1 MPIKSI
7 TTKEQI
13 ENRIENNV
21 GLKGLKIRKLFT
33 KGKKD
38 IYEGINF
45 ENRTSKITNSD
56 GSTVFEMKNV
66 EIPDF
71 WSQVASDVLAQ
82 KYFRKKGVPI
92 LDEDGNIK
100 KDKDGNEVL
109 GSENSIKQVAHR
121 LAGTWRY
128 WGEKYGYFNSKKDA
142 QNFYDET
149 AWMIVNQMAVPNSP
163 QWFNTGLHWAYGITG
178 KSQGHYYSDPVTGEI
193 KKSEDAYTH
202 PQPHAC
208 FIQSVDDDL
217 VNPGGIF
224 DLVTKEARLFK
235 FGSGTGTNFSK
246 IRGKGE
252 PLSGGGT
259 SSGLMSFLKVL
270 DSGAGAIQSGGTTRR
285 AAKMAILDI
294 DHPEIETFIN
304 WKVKEEQKVA
314 ALVTG
319 SFINHKFLLEIMQSA
334 EKNGL
339 DPNKNPELKK
349 LIIEA
354 KKLYV
359 PLNYIK
365 KVLMMVENGVS
376 SKEFKYETYDT
387 DFRSEAYRTV
397 DGQNS
402 NNTVRVKNEFL
413 EAVEKDADWNLISRV
428 NGEIF
433 KSVKAKY
440 LWDMI
445 TKSAWECADPGIQYH
460 TTINEWH
467 TCLSDGEIRASNPC
481 SEYMFLDETAC
492 NLYQINLVK
501 FYDDET
507 GEFDMESFKHCVR
520 LSTIILEI
528 SVLMSQVPSYTM
540 CEGTFKYRT
549 LGLGYA
555 NLGSVLMR
563 MGVPYDSEEGATLTG
578 AITAVMTGEAYASSA
593 EMAKVKGTF
602 IRYPENKN
610 TMLKVM
616 RNHRR
621 AAYASDKKEYEGLT
635 IYPMA
640 LNPLKVEKYFIENAQ
655 TAWDE
660 ALKIGEKYGY
670 RNAQVTC
677 IAPTGTTGLVM
688 DCDTTGLEPD
698 FALVKFKKLVG
709 GGYFK
714 IINKSIKPALKKLG
728 YSKEQILSIVK
739 YAIGHQTLKDAPYIN
754 HDTLKEKG
762 FNENVLTAVEAVLP
776 TVFEI
781 KYAFTQWTLGEDFC
795 KEVLGV
801 TDAELKDPEFNL
813 LKKIGFTKQ
822 EIEKANEYVC
832 GTMTVEGAPYLK
844 DEHLAVF
851 DCANKCGA
859 IGTRFISS
867 KGHIRQMA
875 ACQPFVSGAI
885 SKTINMPEE
894 ANIEDVADAYLTSW
908 KWMLKANAIY
918 RDSSK
923 LSQPL
928 NTSANAD
935 DIYAKLFDFSD
946 DVLDSDKLSVEKVHN
961 ALHDIATKQKPIRK
975 ELPDERHSL
984 THKFSVAG
992 HKGFITVGLFEDG
1005 NPGEIFISMSKQ
1017 GSTLAGIMNAW
1028 ARSVSFSLQY
1038 GMPLEEV
1045 IESLVYMRFEPSGP
1059 TSNKEIPMAQSI
1071 MDYIGRWLAL
1081 RFLDR
1086 ERAKLY
1092 HNEMLVD
1099 KSYNEGSSRRILIPI
1114 INGKGH
1120 TEIKTE
1126 HIERFINDEL
1136 NKNQQT
1142 KFEKINMET
1151 KTLVNNKLVV
1161 PKVVNERNVSDKQI
1175 SIELEFAKTQQQMA
1189 LKQNNEDAPMCSECG
1204 SITVRNGACY
1214 KCLDCGTTTGC
1225 S

>member
-1 MPIKSI
+1 MTIKSV

-13 ENRIENNV
+13 EARITGNI
-21 GLKGLKIRKLFT
+21 GIKGLKVEKFFT
-33 KGKKD
+33 KSSAD
-38 IYEGINF
+38 IYDGIKF
-45 ENRTSKITNSD
+45 ELRTSKITNSD
-56 GSTVFEMKNV
+56 GSTVFEMKDI

-82 KYFRKKGVPI
+82 KYFRKKGVPQK
-92 LDEDGNIK
+92 DADGNVL
-100 KDKDGNEVL
+100 KDRDGNVL
-109 GSENSIKQVAHR
+109 LGAEKSIKQVAHR
-121 LAGTWRY
+121 MAGTWRH

-142 QNFYDET
+142 QNFYDEV

-178 KSQGHYYSDPVTGEI
+178 TSQGHYYADPLTGEI
-193 KKSEDAYTH
+193 KLSEDAYTH

-217 VNPGGIF
+217 VNAGGIF

-235 FGSGTGTNFSK
+235 YGSGTGTNFSR
-246 IRGKGE
+246 IRGRGE
-252 PLSGGGT
+252 PLSGGGS

-285 AAKMAILDI
+285 AAKMVILDI
-294 DHPEIETFIN
+294 DHPEIETYIN

-319 SFINHKFLLEIMQSA
+319 SFINHKYLLDIMKSA
-334 EKNGL
+334 QKDGL
-339 DPNKNPELKK
+339 DPNKNHELKR
-349 LIIEA
+349 LIMEA

-365 KVLMMVENGVS
+365 RVLMMVENGVS
-376 SKEFKYETYDT
+376 ADEFTYETYDT

-402 NNTVRVKNEFL
+402 NNSVRVTNEYL
-413 EAVEKDADWNLISRV
+413 EAVEKDQDWNLINRV
-428 NGEIF
+428 NGEIA
-433 KSVKAKY
+433 KTVKASY
-440 LWDMI
+440 LWEKI
-445 TKSAWECADPGIQYH
+445 TQSAWQSADPGVQYH
-460 TTINEWH
+460 TTVNEWH
-467 TCLSDGEIRASNPC
+467 TCRADGEIRGSNPC

-492 NLYQINLVK
+492 NLYQINLGK
-501 FYDDET
+501 FYDDQT
-507 GEFDMESFKHCVR
+507 GVFDMEAFRHCVR

-528 SVLMSQVPSYTM
+528 SVLMSQLPSYTM
-540 CEGTFKYRT
+540 CEGTYKYRT

-555 NLGSVLMR
+555 NLGSILMR
-563 MGVPYDSEEGATLTG
+563 MGIPYDSEEGAALTG
-578 AITAVMTGEAYASSA
+578 VLTAAMTGESYATSA
-593 EMAKVKGTF
+593 EMAKVKGPF
-602 IRYPENKN
+602 LRYSTNKSD
-610 TMLKVM
+610 MLRVI

-621 AAYASDKKEYEGLT
+621 AAYNTDKKEYEDLS
-635 IYPMA
+635 IYPMGINSDKIDA
-640 LNPLKVEKYFIENAQ
+640 DLLKSAQ
-655 TAWDE
+655 SSWDE
-660 ALKIGEKYGY
+660 ALRLGEKFGY

-714 IINKSIKPALKKLG
+714 IINRSIKPALYRLG
-728 YSKEQILSIVK
+728 YSKDQITEIVK
-739 YAIGHQTLKDAPYIN
+739 YAVGHQTLKDAPYIN
-754 HDTLKEKG
+754 HQTLLEKG
-762 FNENVLTAVEAVLP
+762 FGETELTAIEAVLP

-781 KYAFTQWTLGEDFC
+781 KYAFNKWTLGETFC
-795 KEVLGV
+795 KDILGISEKEM
-801 TDAELKDPEFNL
+801 ADPEFNML
-813 LKKIGFTKQ
+813 IKLGFTKS
-822 EIEKANEYVC
+822 EIEKTNEYVC
-832 GTMTVEGAPYLK
+832 GTMTIEGAPYLK
-844 DEHLAVF
+844 AEHLPVF

-859 IGTRFISS
+859 KGTRFIST

-875 ACQPFVSGAI
+875 ACQSFVSGAI

-894 ANIEDVADAYLTSW
+894 ATVEDVSDAYLTSW

-918 RDSSK
+918 RDGSK

-935 DIYAKLFDFSD
+935 DVYAKLFAFEDE
-946 DVLDSDKLSVEKVHN
+946 LDAEAKLSVEKVN
-961 ALHDIATKQKPIRK
+961 KAIHDIAIQQKPVRK
-975 ELPDERHSL
+975 ELPDERHSI
-984 THKFSVAG
+984 THKFAVAG

-1059 TSNKEIPMAQSI
+1059 TTNKEIPMAQSI

-1081 RFLDR
+1081 RFLDK

-1092 HNEMLVD
+1092 HNEMLVE

-1126 HIERFINDEL
+1126 HIERFINEEI

-1142 KFEKINMET
+1142 KTEKISVES
-1151 KTLVNNKLVV
+1151 KT
-1161 PKVVNERNVSDKQI
+1161 VVNLPSVQKVLNEKTASAKQI

-1189 LKQNNEDAPMCSECG
+1189 LKQNNEDAPLCSECG